1 MHQKRGEIL
10 KGFKGPFFL
19 CSAKM
24 PLLIT
29 TKLKDGGEVIWHF
42 FFRLGLAGPSTL
54 FNSGE
59 EVGGMYERTCVPLLY
74 YTMVMVP
81 PLLYVQYTLVDLNKR
96 KVLA

>member
-10 KGFKGPFFL
+10 KGFKGPSFF

-42 FFRLGLAGPSTL
+42 FFRLGLAGLSTFCL
-54 FNSGE
+54 TLGWYGY
-59 EVGGMYERTCVPLLY
+59 VRTHMLIVYYAIPWLWFPLLSRK
-74 YTMVMVP
+74 YTF
-81 PLLYVQYTLVDLNKR
+81 VDLNKKR
-96 KVLA
+96 F